1 MNTMTSQ
8 AKEAL
13 LLSDAELYQEKLFS
27 MLRSARSEILLE
39 YYIYADDDFGRQ
51 LLQTLVTLANQGVKV
66 KLLVDGFGSELWLKH
81 QLNMLLPLPLEI
93 RVYHPLPWSLPSL
106 RHALRRSQ
114 DFVYCMGT
122 LNRRNHRKLV
132 VVDGQQAIIGSHNAW
147 IESLQWH
154 EASLL
159 LGPAC
164 AEAVRASFERVWC
177 RSSDLDGKRMRFAL
191 RRNRFSSIA
200 PSKPEGGEILDN
212 TTLRRSRIRGRTI
225 LEPVAHAKTRL
236 WITTPYLLPHRTLL
250 RRIRERAE
258 AGVDVKLVL
267 PARNDVCF
275 SRWIAQALYRELL
288 ESGVQIHEYTGGIL
302 HAKVMVM
309 DDAFVLGS
317 SNMNHRSFIQDLEID
332 YLGRNPA
339 ELQAIVQWTEETLAR
354 CERITSIGQVRLFH
368 LKKCLAFLLNPVKD
382 FF

>member
-1 MNTMTSQ
+1 MNNMTSQ
-8 AKEAL
+8 VTEAL
-13 LLSDAELYQEKLFS
+13 LLSDAELYQEKLFR
-27 MLRSARSEILLE
+27 MLHSARSEILLE

-147 IESLQWH
+147 NESLQWH

-159 LGPAC
+159 LGPSC
-164 AEAVRASFERVWC
+164 AQAVQASFERVWG
-177 RSSDLDGKRMRFAL
+177 RSSDLDGQRMRFAL
-191 RRNRFSSIA
+191 RRDRSSPIPPA
-200 PSKPEGGEILDN
+200 KPEGGQILDN
-212 TTLRRSRIRGRTI
+212 TTLRRSRLRSRTI
-225 LEPVAHAKTRL
+225 LEPVAHAKARL

-258 AGVDVKLVL
+258 AGVDVKLLL

-332 YLGRNPA
+332 SLGRNPA
-339 ELQAIVQWTEETLAR
+339 ELQAIVEWTEETLAR
-354 CERITSIGQVRLFH
+354 CERISNTGQVRLFR